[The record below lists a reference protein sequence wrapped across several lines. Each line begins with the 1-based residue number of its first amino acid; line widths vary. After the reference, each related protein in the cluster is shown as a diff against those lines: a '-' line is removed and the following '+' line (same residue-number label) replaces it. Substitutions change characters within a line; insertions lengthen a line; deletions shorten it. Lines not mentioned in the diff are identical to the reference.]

1 MSRQQR
7 ILALLA
13 IQFLMLLTI
22 GLSLLAV
29 KDRSPIRDQSAA
41 IYTASDGSPSDN
53 YTSGIPRGIFALP
66 IRFPQQQNLACLAS
80 DNQLNSWKCAS
91 NSTFQLSVL
100 PAPTSNE
107 TSTMI
112 AVGSPSNETSVRH
125 GEGIPNIPPLEL
137 SVVAGARNEDGSTYH
152 FRTTYD
158 KVVLLAEDEF
168 PIDGELQAHPSA
180 LGDPFQPG
188 SNLWQCVFNET
199 LLEGYIYVTRVTST
213 AQDTAKTKTAGLSDF
228 PYSVR
233 IFEEWAPGGKT
244 PYCQKVT
251 MGSDG
256 TLAPLSEEIALRL
269 EDPQG
274 NVAASMSRSTKRTGD
289 REQRQEVRTD
299 HCQ

>member
-1 MSRQQR
+1 M
-7 ILALLA
+7 
-13 IQFLMLLTI
+13 
-22 GLSLLAV
+22 
-29 KDRSPIRDQSAA
+29 
-41 IYTASDGSPSDN
+41 YTASDGSPSDN
-53 YTSGIPRGIFALP
+53 YTSGIRRGIFALP
-66 IRFPQQQNLACLAS
+66 IQLPQQQDSACLAS
-80 DNQLNSWKCAS
+80 DNQLNPWKCAS

-100 PAPTSNE
+100 PAPAGNE

-112 AVGSPSNETSVRH
+112 AVGSPSNDTSVRH

-168 PIDGELQAHPSA
+168 PVDGELQAHPSA

-199 LLEGYIYVTRVTST
+199 LLEGYIYVTRVTGT
-213 AQDTAKTKTAGLSDF
+213 APDTAKTKTAGLSDF
-228 PYSVR
+228 PYSMR
-233 IFEEWAPGGKT
+233 LFEEWAPGGKT

-269 EDPQG
+269 EDSQG
-274 NVAASMSRSTKRTGD
+274 NLAASMSRSTKRTGD
-289 REQRQEVRTD
+289 REQRQEVRAN
-299 HCQ
+299 HCQCQWLVDG